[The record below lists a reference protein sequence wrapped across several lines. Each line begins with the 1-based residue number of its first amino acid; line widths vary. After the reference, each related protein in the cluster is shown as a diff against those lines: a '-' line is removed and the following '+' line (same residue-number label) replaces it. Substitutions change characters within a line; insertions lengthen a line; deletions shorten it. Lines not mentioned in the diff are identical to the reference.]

1 MEISRYQWSRKK
13 QYDITE
19 DAHGYIKPK
28 DGVVVICC
36 GMLYIG
42 ESLGKTA
49 ALEVAGDETEYGEN
63 SHNTIIV
70 G

>member
-19 DAHGYIKPK
+19 NAHGYIKPK
-28 DGVVVICC
+28 DGVVVICRR
-36 GMLYIG
+36 MLYIG

-49 ALEVAGDETEYGEN
+49 ALEVAGDEAEYGEN
-63 SHNTIIV
+63 SHNAVIV